1 MQEGTLEQDPA
12 FDRPLKLESY
22 TRVNAG
28 LTLVQQVL
36 PYVLNYLVVFFLFL
50 VFPPKQYEAM
60 GQFSQANA
68 AATCS
73 ALSDKAHSMVVQAQ
87 RVLQAAREESGDH
100 DLYQSQGMLSS
111 RLQQLGH
118 HANQLGYFI
127 SDATVVHSQLGNILQ
142 SGLAECQNALT
153 MVSDGLE
160 TGGDGTYDRNAVA
173 SYLSFVGAFVSLFVL
188 GDQLL
193 IM

>member
-1 MQEGTLEQDPA
+1 
-12 FDRPLKLESY
+12 
-22 TRVNAG
+22 
-28 LTLVQQVL
+28 
-36 PYVLNYLVVFFLFL
+36 
-50 VFPPKQYEAM
+50 M

-73 ALSDKAHSMVVQAQ
+73 ALSDKAHSMVVQTQ
-87 RVLQAAREESGDH
+87 RVLQTARDESGDR

-118 HANQLGYFI
+118 HASQLGYFI
-127 SDATVVHSQLGNILQ
+127 SEATVVDSQLGHILQ
-142 SGLAECQNALT
+142 SGLAECQDALSV
-153 MVSDGLE
+153 VSNGLD
-160 TGGDGTYDRNAVA
+160 TGGDGTYDRDAVV
-173 SYLSFVGAFVSLFVL
+173 SYLSFVAASVSLFVL

>member
-1 MQEGTLEQDPA
+1 
-12 FDRPLKLESY
+12 
-22 TRVNAG
+22 
-28 LTLVQQVL
+28 
-36 PYVLNYLVVFFLFL
+36 
-50 VFPPKQYEAM
+50 M

-68 AATCS
+68 TATCS

-87 RVLQAAREESGDH
+87 RVLQAARDESGDQ
-100 DLYQSQGMLSS
+100 DLYQSHGMLSA

-118 HANQLGYFI
+118 HANQLGYLI

-153 MVSDGLE
+153 VVSDGLE